1 MLAVGQPILFVDDDD
16 EVRFATTQALEIAG
30 LSVHAFARAEDAL
43 NSLTGA
49 FDGVIVSDMRMPGM
63 DGLQLLA
70 AVQSIDR
77 DIPFVLVTGHADV
90 PMAVG
95 ALKNGAFDFLSKPF
109 AADHLVAVVLRALE
123 HRALQIE
130 NRRLRAA
137 ADASDSDSPLIGASL
152 AMARL
157 RAAIRQLAASDLDVL
172 VEGETG
178 VGKEVV
184 AALLHRHGPRAGRA
198 FIAVNCAAWQGSNFE
213 LALFG
218 HAAESVAHTRMA
230 RRGQIAA
237 SSGGTLLLDEVDSMP
252 LPLQARLLRILE
264 EREVQPL
271 GAERPE
277 PVNLHVIATSKVDL
291 EQAAGEGSFRSDLFH
306 RLAATRLKVPP
317 LREREDDAVLL
328 FDIFVEEAKQQLGK
342 PDFNPDRSALGWVK
356 SHDWPGNVRELR
368 NFAFS
373 TVVQQASALDTEKCA
388 EGTMKERVAAFEAE
402 LIKQALHQSRGNVGQ
417 AISRLGLPRKTFYDK
432 VTRLNIAI
440 SELRKAEKPFV
451 EVPCIGERPA
461 LGGGPSP
468 PDGAD

>member
-1 MLAVGQPILFVDDDD
+1 MSTGIQPILFVEDDD

-30 LSVHAFARAEDAL
+30 LSVRAFARAEDAL
-43 NSLTGA
+43 NSITGA
-49 FDGVIVSDMRMPGM
+49 FDGAIVSDIRMPGM

-95 ALKNGAFDFLSKPF
+95 ALKNGAFDFLGKPF
-109 AADHLVAVVLRALE
+109 STDHLVAVVRRALE
-123 HRALQIE
+123 HRALQID

-157 RAAIRQLAASDLDVL
+157 RAAIRQLAAADLDVL

-184 AALLHRHGPRAGRA
+184 AALLHRHGPRAGRPL
-198 FIAVNCAAWQGSNFE
+198 IAVNCAAWQDSNFE

-218 HAAESVAHTRMA
+218 HAAETVAHTRMA

-252 LPLQARLLRILE
+252 LPLQARLLRVLE

-277 PVNLHVIATSKVDL
+277 PINLHVLATSKVDL
-291 EQAAGEGSFRSDLFH
+291 EHAAREGSFRSDLFH
-306 RLAATRLKVPP
+306 RLATTRLRVPP
-317 LREREDDAVLL
+317 LRERDDDAVLL

-342 PDFNPDRSALGWVK
+342 PDFNPDRSATGWVK
-356 SHDWPGNVRELR
+356 MHDWPGNVRELR

-373 TVVQQASALDTEKCA
+373 TVVRQAAAVETEKCG

-402 LIKQALHQSRGNVGQ
+402 LIRQALHQSRGNVGQ

-432 VTRLNIAI
+432 VSRLSIPI
-440 SELRKAEKPFV
+440 SELRKAEKPLV
-451 EVPCIGERPA
+451 KASSNGGRPTQGKGQ
-461 LGGGPSP
+461 LP
-468 PDGAD
+468 PDDAD

>member
-1 MLAVGQPILFVDDDD
+1 MISVNQPLIFVEDDD

-30 LSVHAFARAEDAL
+30 FSVRAFARAQHAL
-43 NSLTGA
+43 DTISGA
-49 FDGVIVSDMRMPGM
+49 FDGAIVSDLRMPGM

-109 AADHLVAVVLRALE
+109 ATDHLVAVMRRALD

-137 ADASDSDSPLIGASL
+137 ADASDSESPLIGASL

-157 RAAIRQLAASDLDVL
+157 RAAIRHLAAADLDVL

-184 AALLHRHGPRAGRA
+184 AALLHRHGPRAGRP
-198 FIAVNCAAWQGSNFE
+198 FIAVNCAAWQDSSFE

-218 HAAESVAHTRMA
+218 HAAETVSHTRSA
-230 RRGQIAA
+230 RRGHIAA

-252 LPLQARLLRILE
+252 LPLQARMLRVLE

-277 PVNLHVIATSKVDL
+277 PINLHVIATSKVDL
-291 EQAAGEGSFRSDLFH
+291 EQAAGQGRFRADLFH
-306 RLAATRLKVPP
+306 RLAMTRLRVPP

-328 FDIFVEEAKQQLGK
+328 FDIFVEEARQQLGK
-342 PDFNPDRSALGWVK
+342 PDFTPDRSASRRVK
-356 SHDWPGNVRELR
+356 THDWPGNIRELR

-373 TVVQQASALDTEKCA
+373 TVVGQAGALAADSGREATLK
-388 EGTMKERVAAFEAE
+388 TRVAAFEAE
-402 LIKQALHQSRGNVGQ
+402 LIVQALHDSRGNVGQ

-432 VTRLNIAI
+432 IRRLNISI
-440 SELRKAEKPFV
+440 SALRKAEKPLP
-451 EVPCIGERPA
+451 E
-461 LGGGPSP
+461 
-468 PDGAD
+468 

>member
-1 MLAVGQPILFVDDDD
+1 MSTVGQPILFVDDDD

-30 LSVHAFARAEDAL
+30 LSVLAFARAEDAL
-43 NSLTGA
+43 TSLTGA
-49 FDGVIVSDMRMPGM
+49 FDGVVVSDLRMPGM

-137 ADASDSDSPLIGASL
+137 GDASDSDSPLIGASL

-198 FIAVNCAAWQGSNFE
+198 FIAVNCAAWQDSNFE

-218 HAAESVAHTRMA
+218 HAAEAVAHTRIA

-271 GAERPE
+271 GADRPE
-277 PVNLHVIATSKVDL
+277 SINLHVIATSKVDL
-291 EQAAGEGSFRSDLFH
+291 EQAAREGSFRADLFH
-306 RLAATRLKVPP
+306 RLATTLLRVPP

-342 PDFNPDRSALGWVK
+342 LDFRPDRSAHRWVK
-356 SHDWPGNVRELR
+356 AHDWPGNVRELR

-373 TVVQQASALDTEKCA
+373 TAVRQSSIVDVEDCG
-388 EGTMKERVAAFEAE
+388 EGTMKKRVAAFEAE
-402 LIKQALHQSRGNVGQ
+402 LIRQALHQSQGNVGQ

-432 VTRLNIAI
+432 VTRLKIPI

-451 EVPCIGERPA
+451 QSSESGGRAAPGKGPRRPDD
-461 LGGGPSP
+461 S
-468 PDGAD
+468 